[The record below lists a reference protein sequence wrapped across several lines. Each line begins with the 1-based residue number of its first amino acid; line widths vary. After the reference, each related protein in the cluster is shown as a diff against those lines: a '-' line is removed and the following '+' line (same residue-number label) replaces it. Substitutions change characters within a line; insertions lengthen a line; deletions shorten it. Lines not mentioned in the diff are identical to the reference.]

1 MSKRVNQERE
11 KQLQPERIKTA
22 KDKISRLGFVINFE
36 DDTTIKF
43 QYLGNIITFHPY
55 SGWFS
60 GKGVRGGRGLQNL
73 ISQISPN

>member
-1 MSKRVNQERE
+1 MSNRLNQERE
-11 KQLQPERIKTA
+11 KRLQPDRIKEA
-22 KDKISRLGFVINFE
+22 KYQIGRLGFVINFE

-43 QYLGNIITFHPY
+43 QYRGNIITFYPY

-60 GKGVRGGRGLQNL
+60 GKGIRDGRGLQNL

>member
-1 MSKRVNQERE
+1 MSKRINQERE
-11 KQLQPERIKTA
+11 KQLQPKRIKEA

-43 QYLGNIITFHPY
+43 QYLGNIITFYPY

-60 GKGVRGGRGLQNL
+60 GKGVRDGRGLQNL
-73 ISQISPN
+73 ISQISPH